1 MVNYG
6 DFLDRA
12 HKLVPAGFVEEWW
25 AMIVKK
31 NFLEKGSQGIEGV
44 EKVIKFPLKNRLG
57 FDSALE
63 YLQQK
68 AQPLLAQA
76 QSQGNSEI
84 VTGAALPSTGDEAV
98 N

>member
-1 MVNYG
+1 MAGENENNELQTLQILVQ
-6 DFLDRA
+6 FLNRVEL
-12 HKLVPAGFVEEWW
+12 KGQEVPAF
-25 AMIVKK
+25 
-31 NFLEKGSQGIEGV
+31 N
-44 EKVIKFPLKNRLG
+44 
-57 FDSALE
+57 SALE

-76 QSQGNSEI
+76 QGNSEI